1 MKAVFNKVWNWI
13 GGISADRCKHF
24 IAGLLVAAI
33 TAIVLPQI
41 ASFAFVIAFVAGLIK
56 EVVDEA
62 ISNTFDEKD
71 LISTVLGG
79 VVMQIIVWLL

>member
-1 MKAVFNKVWNWI
+1 MKAVFNKVWKWI

-24 IAGLLVAAI
+24 IAGMLVAAV
-33 TAIVLPQI
+33 TAIAIPQI
-41 ASFAFVIAFVAGLIK
+41 ASFAFVIAFVAGLVK

-62 ISNTFDEKD
+62 LSNTFDEKD